1 MIVVQFSMSF
11 CFACCLSAACLLY
24 HIRFRLSR
32 GFSNFFQVFSRILSD
47 QHPACRQPVYY
58 ITSASL
64 CQEVFQTFLKF
75 FRLRFRLFYSL
86 VDSFDIVS
94 QPIRFVNSFFPLF
107 FIFVQL
113 SQSSIT
119 SSDIPR
125 HFKQPPCSHVG
136 ITKKSR
142 A

>member
-32 GFSNFFQVFSRILSD
+32 GFSNFFQVFSRTLSD

-64 CQEVFQTFLKF
+64 CQEVFPNF
-75 FRLRFRLFYSL
+75 FQVFSTSFSFVLLSRGQLRYYIIHITLCQLLFST
-86 VDSFDIVS
+86 
-94 QPIRFVNSFFPLF
+94 F